1 MTAPVK
7 ITLRD
12 RALYFKGLLLVIR
25 RDGVIGDSERGLLLA
40 VGRAFDYETEFCET
54 TIRDALI
61 NPYLLDDPP
70 RFSGPEIAACFVRDG
85 LRLAA
90 ADGSVHPAETVWL
103 EETARLNGL
112 SPDWFRAA
120 CAASSVGPGPA
131 APGDLEAL
139 NLRWT

>member
-1 MTAPVK
+1 MTDPVK

-12 RALYFKGLLLVIR
+12 RALYFKGLLLVVR
-25 RDGVIGDSERGLLLA
+25 RDGVIRDSERELLLA

-70 RFSGPEIAACFVRDG
+70 RFSSPETAACFIRDG
-85 LRLAA
+85 LRFAA
-90 ADGSVHPAETVWL
+90 ADGSVHPAETGWL
-103 EETARLNGL
+103 EQTADLNGL
-112 SPDWFRAA
+112 SAGWFRAA
-120 CAASSVGPGPA
+120 VAEASRSPDPA
-131 APGDLEAL
+131 APGNLEAL